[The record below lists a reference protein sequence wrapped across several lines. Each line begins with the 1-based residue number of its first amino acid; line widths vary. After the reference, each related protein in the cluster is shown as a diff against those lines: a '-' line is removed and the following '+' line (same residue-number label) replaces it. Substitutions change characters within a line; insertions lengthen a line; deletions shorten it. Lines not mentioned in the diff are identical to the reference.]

1 MAVQDDGELSSVA
14 HALRPAFA
22 TVDTI
27 QFRSHLSNYHADRTK
42 SLLPIG
48 EQSLAGCP
56 AAIADR
62 RVTHSGP
69 PLKQALKS
77 PQQSRETMHV
87 REIRRRHV
95 GVVRAVVLRV
105 PVLRD
110 AKSDVHGIAPNDCIG
125 LRHIGA

>member
-1 MAVQDDGELSSVA
+1 
-14 HALRPAFA
+14 
-22 TVDTI
+22 
-27 QFRSHLSNYHADRTK
+27 
-42 SLLPIG
+42 LPIG

-110 AKSDVHGIAPNDCIG
+110 EKSDVHGIAPNDCIG